1 MDSTSLWAGLLWP
14 LLRLILFICIGLFAA
29 NLIEAAPWSRKAA
42 RFALPLARLGRLG
55 ETTAAAFSLALVSGA
70 SANALLSEKFQ
81 QGRISWRELV
91 LSNLLNSL
99 PAYFL
104 HLPTMIL
111 VALPFL
117 GAAVAPYVGL
127 TLLAALGRTLFVLG
141 MGRAL
146 LPPLPE
152 ANEQE
157 APPSPEKDERPPR
170 FFRRGW
176 TRFKKRIP
184 TILLITIPL
193 YILVYFLHRQGLLH
207 NLKQALAGYAGF
219 FSVLPPEALATAA
232 LHAVEAS
239 AGLASAGAFLDAG
252 VLGTREVV
260 LALLLGNFLGSPV
273 RALRHQFPYYA
284 GIYHPRIA
292 IKLIACNQSLRAAS
306 ILLAGS
312 AYYFLT

>member
-42 RFALPLARLGRLG
+42 RLALPLARLGRLG

-70 SANALLSEKFQ
+70 SANALLSERFR
-81 QGRISWRELV
+81 QGRISWRELM

-104 HLPTMIL
+104 HLPTMVL

-117 GAAVAPYVGL
+117 GATMAPYVGL
-127 TLLAALGRTLFVLG
+127 TLLAALGRILFVLA
-141 MGRAL
+141 MGRVL
-146 LPPLPE
+146 LPPLACSDQPE
-152 ANEQE
+152 A
-157 APPSPEKDERPPR
+157 PSSPEKNERPR
-170 FFRRGW
+170 FFHRAW
-176 TRFKKRIP
+176 TKFKKRIP

-193 YILVYFLHRQGLLH
+193 YVLIYFLGRQGLLH
-207 NLKQALAGYAGF
+207 NLEQALAGYAGL

-232 LHAVEAS
+232 LHAVETT
-239 AGLASAGAFLDAG
+239 AGLASAGALLDAG
-252 VLGTREVV
+252 VLGSREVV

-273 RALRHQFPYYA
+273 RALRHQLPYYA
-284 GIYHPRIA
+284 GVYQPRTA
-292 IKLIACNQSLRAAS
+292 LKLIVCNQFLRAAS

-312 AYYFLT
+312 AYYLLT

>member
-1 MDSTSLWAGLLWP
+1 MDNTSLWAGLLWP

-29 NLIEAAPWSRKAA
+29 NLIEAAPWSKKAV
-42 RFALPLARLGRLG
+42 RLALPLARLGRLG
-55 ETTAAAFSLALVSGA
+55 ETTATAFSMALVSGA
-70 SANALLSEKFQ
+70 SANALLSERFQ

-104 HLPTMIL
+104 HLPTMAL

-127 TLLAALGRTLFVLG
+127 TLLAALGRTLFVLIL
-141 MGRAL
+141 GRVL
-146 LPPLPE
+146 LPVLPCTDAPE
-152 ANEQE
+152 A
-157 APPSPEKDERPPR
+157 PGSPQKGERPR
-170 FFRRGW
+170 FFNRAW

-193 YILVYFLHRQGLLH
+193 YVLIYFLGRQGLLH
-207 NLKQALAGYAGF
+207 DLEQTLAGYAGF

-232 LHAVEAS
+232 LHAMETA
-239 AGLASAGAFLDAG
+239 AGLASAGALLDAG
-252 VLGTREVV
+252 ALSTREVV

-273 RALRHQFPYYA
+273 RALRHQLPYYA
-284 GIYHPRIA
+284 GIYRPRTA
-292 IKLIACNQSLRAAS
+292 IKLIICNQSLRAAS